1 MEKIAL
7 NVVALANSST
17 QPSSFVVVLKEEEGV
32 RRLPVVIGGFE
43 AQSIAIAVEGI
54 KPARPLT
61 HDLFRNTLDD
71 LGVSLQE
78 VVISDLK
85 EGIFYGRLVCQQAN
99 GEPLEVDARTSDA
112 IALAVRV
119 GCPIY
124 TYPTIM
130 DQAGM
135 VWEEEEGSSEAVTA
149 SPAKNAPLHT
159 LSLTQLNALLQE
171 ELGKENYERAA
182 EIRDEIKK
190 REGSGN

>member
-1 MEKIAL
+1 MDKIAL
-7 NVVALANSST
+7 QVVALANSSS
-17 QPSSFVVVLKEEEGV
+17 QPSSFVVVLKEEEGL

-43 AQSIAIAVEGI
+43 AQSIALAVEGI

-71 LGVSLQE
+71 LGVRLQE

-85 EGIFYGRLVCQQAN
+85 EGIFYGTLICMQPD

-112 IALAVRV
+112 IALAVRF

-124 TYPTIM
+124 TYPNIM

-135 VWEEEEGSSEAVTA
+135 VWEEEGGEEGPVVKKSTEDIPIANMSVD
-149 SPAKNAPLHT
+149 
-159 LSLTQLNALLQE
+159 QLNQQLQE
-171 ELGKENYERAA
+171 ALGKEDYEKAA

-190 REGSGN
+190 RKGAGN

>member
-1 MEKIAL
+1 MDKIAL
-7 NVVALANSST
+7 QVVALANSSS
-17 QPSSFVVVLKEEEGV
+17 QPSSFVVVLKEEDGL

-54 KPARPLT
+54 KPGRPLT

-71 LGVSLQE
+71 LGVELQE

-85 EGIFYGRLVCQQAN
+85 EGIFYGTLVCMQPN
-99 GEPLEVDARTSDA
+99 GNPLEIDARTSDA
-112 IALAVRV
+112 IALAVRF

-124 TYPTIM
+124 TYPSIM

-135 VWEEEEGSSEAVTA
+135 VWEDEDEENLVGEEQTEDK
-149 SPAKNAPLHT
+149 P
-159 LSLTQLNALLQE
+159 LNALSQAQLEKLLE
-171 ELGKENYERAA
+171 EALSNENYERAA

-190 REGSGN
+190 RQGAGN